1 MGKDHD
7 QWITIGDREAVHSG
21 VLRATRGRTVTAR
34 RCPAT
39 HTSFLEPPSEQA
51 HLPAEQPSS
60 REDPRLP
67 AADAHPCR
75 PRDSRVPPQQ
85 GSRPSVRLI
94 CSTGHD
100 VLPTDNRLRRR
111 EDFATAVRRGRRA
124 GRPLLVV
131 HLRSGSTDPHASGE
145 SAPPTRAGFVVS
157 KAVGGAV
164 VRNQVKRRL
173 RHLMRERLSELRPGS
188 LVVVRALPGAGDA
201 DHAQL
206 ARDLDAALQRLQGR
220 GAR

>member
-1 MGKDHD
+1 M
-7 QWITIGDREAVHSG
+7 
-21 VLRATRGRTVTAR
+21 
-34 RCPAT
+34 
-39 HTSFLEPPSEQA
+39 
-51 HLPAEQPSS
+51 
-60 REDPRLP
+60 
-67 AADAHPCR
+67 
-75 PRDSRVPPQQ
+75 
-85 GSRPSVRLI
+85 
-94 CSTGHD
+94 
-100 VLPTDNRLRRR
+100 LPTENRLRRR

-131 HLRSGSTDPHASGE
+131 HLRSGATNPHAPGE

-157 KAVGGAV
+157 KAVGVAV

-173 RHLMRERLSELRPGS
+173 RHLVRDRLTELPPGS

-206 ARDLDAALQRLQGR
+206 SRDLDAALQRLLGG

>member
-1 MGKDHD
+1 M
-7 QWITIGDREAVHSG
+7 
-21 VLRATRGRTVTAR
+21 
-34 RCPAT
+34 
-39 HTSFLEPPSEQA
+39 
-51 HLPAEQPSS
+51 
-60 REDPRLP
+60 
-67 AADAHPCR
+67 
-75 PRDSRVPPQQ
+75 
-85 GSRPSVRLI
+85 
-94 CSTGHD
+94 
-100 VLPTDNRLRRR
+100 LPTENRLRRR

-131 HLRSGSTDPHASGE
+131 HLHSGAPDPHAPGE
-145 SAPPTRAGFVVS
+145 SASPTRAGFVVS

-173 RHLMRERLSELRPGS
+173 RHLVRERLSELPPGS

-206 ARDLDAALQRLQGR
+206 ARDLDAALQRLLGG